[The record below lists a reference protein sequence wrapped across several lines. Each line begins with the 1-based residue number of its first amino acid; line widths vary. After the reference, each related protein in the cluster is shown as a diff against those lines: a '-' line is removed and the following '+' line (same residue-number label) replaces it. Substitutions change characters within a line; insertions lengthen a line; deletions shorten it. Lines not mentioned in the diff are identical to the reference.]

1 MNRELSRNAEN
12 NLLEAN
18 NADQEK
24 YELISNLELLTAESV
39 KKDVHLS
46 HKNDIIVRFPNKHL
60 LLTFFKE
67 TTRSRKCRDERCT

>member
-39 KKDVHLS
+39 KKDVHLT
-46 HKNDIIVRFPNKHL
+46 HKNDIIVRFPNNHL
-60 LLTFFKE
+60 FINLKM
-67 TTRSRKCRDERCT
+67 